1 MIVRLEHSQ
10 KCRGTTPCPSESYW
24 MRRSLFC
31 AVMNGLPGHRRLGSN
46 HMTKLSCIFAWLSLP
61 PYTKGSCVEICPAVP
76 VTSVSWVEGHIYHGA
91 RKPQVICLWERDSRK
106 SVKLSR
112 LTGTAVLRA
121 AWNIEHA
128 TLGCCE
134 PHARHYGKSRESL
147 HRLTWHTPCVSSSK
161 AVVKQL
167 GGGETGVK
175 GSHSTAIV
183 TVTSKQTQLPRN
195 STCPWDFRATISSR
209 YPKLEC
215 PKWQF

>member
-1 MIVRLEHSQ
+1 MGKGQQ
-10 KCRGTTPCPSESYW
+10 KKR
-24 MRRSLFC
+24 
-31 AVMNGLPGHRRLGSN
+31 
-46 HMTKLSCIFAWLSLP
+46 
-61 PYTKGSCVEICPAVP
+61 
-76 VTSVSWVEGHIYHGA
+76 
-91 RKPQVICLWERDSRK
+91 
-106 SVKLSR
+106 VKLSR

-121 AWNIEHA
+121 ACNIEHA

-161 AVVKQL
+161 AVVKRL

-215 PKWQF
+215 PKWQFWWVKWYLGFISWCMCFAFIFPALF